1 VTPARSW
8 PHRFRVTIHT
18 NGGAALT
25 YPVVSWLSPEKAV
38 AMAVT
43 GHLRR
48 HPVEQPAARVRDV
61 EVADLG
67 PVGRDAQGVMALDG
81 ADIVDRM
88 EF

>member
-1 VTPARSW
+1 MKERSW
-8 PHRFRVTIHT
+8 PHRLRVTIHT

-38 AMAVT
+38 AMAVAA
-43 GHLRR
+43 HLRR
-48 HPVEQPAARVRDV
+48 HPAEQSTARVRDV
-61 EVADLG
+61 EVVDLG
-67 PVGRDAQGVMALDG
+67 LVGRDAQGVMVLDR